1 MKFTKSQ
8 IVNLILFM
16 IIILLLAY
24 ILDKETLSKW
34 IPINKIQELME
45 KSLNRKILL
54 GLADNNNTITICDN
68 NSDSE
73 SVVSYVDSVHNGKS
87 IAKQT
92 NNKNSES
99 ATLYE
104 SDSEQP
110 NKNNLLSA
118 SQYYSENL
126 DDKYSE
132 KIYDYLQKIVVKPRI
147 KKNEVSNLNKK
158 KFKSQ
163 KLKMPE
169 SKIKTIQD
177 FLKKEFNKNK
187 NIKFNELEIPKNIFC
202 TKNENMIE
210 MQPIQVKSECK
221 LLSKNNN
228 SIERQLKLQIELIF
242 EFDDTDTVFIQGT
255 KFLGKFGIFKIVRIS
270 LINSVKINEPMDST
284 LVNLNNI
291 DTHLI
296 SESDDEPEID
306 GISIP
311 NEHESNDDL
320 PIYSYKDF
328 DKSNFFEGNHASET
342 LNSIIPD
349 RIEITENDSNDASI
363 LINSH

>member
-54 GLADNNNTITICDN
+54 GLADSNNTITICDN

-110 NKNNLLSA
+110 NKN
-118 SQYYSENL
+118 
-126 DDKYSE
+126 K
-132 KIYDYLQKIVVKPRI
+132 R
-147 KKNEVSNLNKK
+147 NE
-158 KFKSQ
+158 
-163 KLKMPE
+163 
-169 SKIKTIQD
+169 
-177 FLKKEFNKNK
+177 
-187 NIKFNELEIPKNIFC
+187 
-202 TKNENMIE
+202 
-210 MQPIQVKSECK
+210 
-221 LLSKNNN
+221 
-228 SIERQLKLQIELIF
+228 
-242 EFDDTDTVFIQGT
+242 
-255 KFLGKFGIFKIVRIS
+255 
-270 LINSVKINEPMDST
+270 
-284 LVNLNNI
+284 
-291 DTHLI
+291 
-296 SESDDEPEID
+296 
-306 GISIP
+306 
-311 NEHESNDDL
+311 
-320 PIYSYKDF
+320 
-328 DKSNFFEGNHASET
+328 
-342 LNSIIPD
+342 
-349 RIEITENDSNDASI
+349 
-363 LINSH
+363 